1 MGISL
6 TTYSHMSLLE
16 RERLFGLLK
25 QGKSLRRIGKE
36 LGRSHTTLAREVKR
50 NSKYG
55 RAYIPCKAQARYE
68 RVTVRQRRKGPLK
81 NPGVYLYVR
90 EHLRRGWS
98 PQTIEGRLSLEV
110 PGESITDDTIY
121 RYIYQ
126 TAKRRRQFVK
136 YLTYAHSKRRKH
148 TGRSVQKAP
157 RIPFAILIDHRPQ
170 KIDTREVLG
179 HWETDL
185 MESTRDCPVAL
196 SVTTERVTRFV
207 RIAKVDNKT
216 AEEKSDSVHTSLNS
230 LPDRLVRSITIDNGS
245 ENTGGAEWGL
255 PVYRCNPYHS
265 WEKGTVENT
274 IGRIRRYIPKGTDLD
289 RYSDADIQRLEDMM
303 NNTPRRC
310 LNYLTPKESLL
321 QFLKYKPTYK
331 PKWCTSK

>member
-1 MGISL
+1 
-6 TTYSHMSLLE
+6 MSLLE

-25 QGKSLRRIGKE
+25 QGKSLRSIGKE
-36 LGRSHTTLAREVKR
+36 LGRSHTSLAREIKR

-55 RAYIPCKAQARYE
+55 RAYIPCRAQARYD
-68 RVTVRQRRKGPLK
+68 RVTVRQRKKGPLK
-81 NPGVYLYVR
+81 NPGVYVYVR
-90 EHLRRGWS
+90 EHLRRGLS
-98 PQTIEGRLSLEV
+98 PQAIAGRLARDIL
-110 PGESITDDTIY
+110 GESITPETIY

-126 TAKRRRQFVK
+126 TAKRRKQFVK
-136 YLTYAHSKRRKH
+136 YLTHTHSKRRKH

-157 RIPFAILIDHRPQ
+157 KIPFAVLIDQRPER
-170 KIDTREVLG
+170 INTRETPG

-185 MESTRDCPVAL
+185 MESSRDCPVAL
-196 SVTTERVTRFV
+196 SVSTERVTRFV
-207 RIAKVDNKT
+207 RITKVHDKT
-216 AEEKSDSVHTSLNS
+216 AEEKSNSIHTLLGP
-230 LPDRLVRSITIDNGS
+230 LPNRLVRSVTIDNGS
-245 ENTGGAEWGL
+245 ENTGCCNWGL

-289 RYSDADIQRLEDMM
+289 RYSPADIQRLEDMM

>member
-1 MGISL
+1 MGMPL
-6 TTYSHMSLLE
+6 TTYSHLSLVE

-25 QGKSLRRIGKE
+25 QGKSLRNIGKE
-36 LGRSHTTLAREVKR
+36 LGRSHTSLAREIKR

-55 RAYIPCKAQARYE
+55 RAYIPCRAQARYE

-98 PQTIEGRLSLEV
+98 PQTIAGRLYLEV
-110 PGESITDDTIY
+110 PGESITGETIY

-126 TAKRRRQFVK
+126 TAKRRKQFVK
-136 YLTYAHSKRRKH
+136 YLTHAHTKRRRL

-157 RIPFAILIDHRPQ
+157 RIPFAILIDHRPT
-170 KIDTREVLG
+170 KINTRESLG

-185 MESTRDCPVAL
+185 MESRRDCPVAL
-196 SVTTERVTRFV
+196 CVSTERVTRYV
-207 RIAKVDNKT
+207 RITKIHNKT
-216 AEEKSDSVHTSLNS
+216 AGEKNRSVHTSLAP
-230 LPDRLVRSITIDNGS
+230 LPDRLVRSVTIDNGS
-245 ENTGGAEWGL
+245 ENTGCFDWGL

-289 RYSDADIQRLEDMM
+289 RYSPADIQRLEDMM
-303 NNTPRRC
+303 NNTPRKC

-321 QFLKYKPTYK
+321 QFLKYRPTYK

>member
-1 MGISL
+1 MGTSL
-6 TTYSHMSLLE
+6 TRYSHLSLEE

-25 QGKSLRRIGKE
+25 QGKSLRSIGKE
-36 LGRSHTTLAREVKR
+36 LGRSHTSLAREIKR
-50 NSKYG
+50 NCKYG

-68 RVTVRQRRKGPLK
+68 RVTVRQRKKGPLK

-90 EHLRRGWS
+90 EHLRKGFS
-98 PQTIEGRLSLEV
+98 PQAIAGRLSLDV
-110 PGESITDDTIY
+110 LGESITPETIY
-121 RYIYQ
+121 QYIYQ

-136 YLTYAHSKRRKH
+136 HLTHSHKNRRKK

-157 RIPFAILIDHRPQ
+157 RIPFAISIDQRPK
-170 KIDTREVLG
+170 KINTRDTLG

-185 MESTRDCPVAL
+185 MESSIDCPTAL

-207 RIAKVDNKT
+207 RMSKVEDKT
-216 AEEKSDSVHTSLNS
+216 AEEKSNSIHTLLNP

-245 ENTGGAEWGL
+245 ENTGCSDWGL

-289 RYSDADIQRLEDMM
+289 RYSNTDIQRLEDVM
-303 NNTPRRC
+303 NNTPRKC